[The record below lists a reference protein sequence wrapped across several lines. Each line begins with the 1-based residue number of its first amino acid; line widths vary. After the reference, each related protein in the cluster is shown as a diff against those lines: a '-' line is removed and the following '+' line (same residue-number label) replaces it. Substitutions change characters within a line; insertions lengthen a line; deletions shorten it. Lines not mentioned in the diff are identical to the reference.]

1 MLTLEPMIHKFKMKD
16 KYFCLDVNSGI
27 IHVIDE
33 LTDRVL
39 DIYKGDNRADV
50 HAALDATEDAAE
62 LDELMDEIDELIKA
76 EMLYA
81 PMSEDFKLVAAEK
94 PIVKALCL
102 NIAHDCNL
110 ACKYCF
116 ASQGDYGGVKR
127 ELMSFDVAKRAVDF
141 LISMSG
147 PRQHCEIDFFGG
159 EPLLNWDVVKQTV
172 EYIESIQAQHNKIF
186 KLTLTTNGVL
196 LTPDKIDYVNEHNMS
211 LVLSIDGREE
221 VHNRMRPSAGGT
233 DTYKTVAKNLVNAVK
248 QRDGREYYVRGTY
261 THNNLDFV
269 KDVMA
274 MSDLGFEH
282 LSMEPVV
289 GKEGEYV
296 LRDEDLPILEKEY
309 EKLADLY
316 LQRQKDGWG
325 EKFNFFHF
333 RMDLYRGPCMAKRLR
348 GCGAGH
354 EYMAVVPNGDIYP
367 CHQFVGRDGYVLG
380 NVYEGLKN
388 FDIPRE
394 FRNTHVFTKPT
405 CAACWAKFFCSGGC
419 HANNETFGGSI
430 KEPYEL
436 GCKLQK
442 KRIECAIMIQA
453 ELDAMKHEEEQP
465 VAQNG

>member
-1 MLTLEPMIHKFKMKD
+1 MLELQPMIHKFKMKD

-39 DIYKGDNRADV
+39 DIYDGSNREAV
-50 HAALDATEDAAE
+50 HEALDATENASE
-62 LDELMDEIDELIKA
+62 LDELMDEIDELIKE

-81 PMSEDFKLVAAEK
+81 PMSEEFKLVVEEK

-141 LISMSG
+141 LIAMSG
-147 PRQHCEIDFFGG
+147 TRQHCEIDFFGG

-172 EYIESIQAQHNKIF
+172 EYVESIQAAHNKIF

-196 LTPDKIDYVNEHNMS
+196 LTQDKIDYVNEHNIS

-221 VHNRMRPSAGGT
+221 VHNRMRPSAGDT

-261 THNNLDFV
+261 THNNLDFT
-269 KDVMA
+269 KDVIA

-354 EYMAVVPNGDIYP
+354 EYMAIVPNGDIYP

-380 NVYEGLKN
+380 NVFEGLKN

-405 CAACWAKFFCSGGC
+405 CAKCWAKFFCSGGC

-453 ELDAMKHEEEQP
+453 ELDEMNQDTAVQ
-465 VAQNG
+465 A